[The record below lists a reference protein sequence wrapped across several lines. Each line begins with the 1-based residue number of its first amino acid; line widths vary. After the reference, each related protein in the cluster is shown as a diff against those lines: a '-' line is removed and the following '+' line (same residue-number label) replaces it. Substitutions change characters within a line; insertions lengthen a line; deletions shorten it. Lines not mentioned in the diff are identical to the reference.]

1 VSALKAR
8 CVEALRKLGAHPLVL
23 PFVALL
29 LRARTVRSSAAF
41 LAREAVHEH
50 SSRTYR
56 LRENGLQVRIRH
68 GSGDVVTLGEVFHD
82 HHYVPT
88 AEVEQA
94 LGRVHRI
101 LDLGA
106 NVGLFGAFAAGRWPE
121 AEIEAFEPDPAN
133 AELHAQTIALNGLDD
148 RWRLRQAAA
157 GAAAGRVRFAAGG
170 VALSHLVAVGD
181 TAGSGESAAVAPA
194 APGSLIEVELRDVVG
209 RLGETD
215 LLKMDIEGGEWVI
228 LGDPRF
234 RESPPRALVLEY
246 HPRFCPSDDPAAAV
260 DDALRGAGLRVQP
273 IWRRADGHGMLWAWR
288 P

>member
-1 VSALKAR
+1 MSALKAR
-8 CVEALRKLGAHPLVL
+8 CVDALRKLGAHPRLL

-41 LAREAVHEH
+41 VARELLRERSPH
-50 SSRTYR
+50 TYR
-56 LRENGLQVRIRH
+56 LRENRLRVRIRH

-82 HHYVPT
+82 DHYRPT

-94 LGRVHRI
+94 LGPVHRV

-133 AELHAQTIALNGLDD
+133 AELHAQTISLNGLGD
-148 RWRLRQAAA
+148 RWRLTEAAA
-157 GAAAGRVRFAAGG
+157 GAAAGRVQFAAGG
-170 VALSHLVAVGD
+170 VALSHLVAGGGD
-181 TAGSGESAAVAPA
+181 DAGSSEEN
-194 APGSLIEVELRDVVG
+194 IEVELCDVLAQVA
-209 RLGETD
+209 ETD
-215 LLKMDIEGGEWVI
+215 LLKMDIEGGEWAI

-234 RESPPRALVLEY
+234 RDSPPRALVLEY
-246 HPRFCPSDDPAAAV
+246 HPRFCPSDDPAGAV
-260 DDALRGAGLRVQP
+260 DAALRGAGLRVQP
-273 IWRRADGHGMLWAWR
+273 IWRHADGHGMLWAWR